1 ADVAPSDNA
10 LAEAIARYARS
21 ERQLVLPLDTFRP
34 DTLPPH
40 LIMNFRVVDEHGR
53 QLAMGRNLAALR
65 AELGHKAGEQFAA
78 VAQPRAAM
86 DGLTD
91 WSFGELDEV
100 MEIRS
105 GSQILIGY
113 PALVDEGDSVSLQVF
128 DAQDKAR
135 ATHRAGL
142 RQLFMLQLKEQ
153 AKYLEKNFPGFQT
166 MALQYAALGGE
177 AADLKRQLLAAT
189 FDRACMAEPW
199 PATREQFEQRR
210 DEGRTRLSLI
220 GQELARLIGVI
231 LTERQSVSKKLQTPR
246 RSPGVAG

>member
-1 ADVAPSDNA
+1 NQVSAARCEWLVPGLLKEKVMQLAKSLPQRLRHRLGPLQEFAAAFVADVAPSDNA

-91 WSFGELDEV
+91 WSFGESEEV

-142 RQLFMLQLKEQ
+142 RRLFMLQLKEQ
-153 AKYLEKNFPGFQT
+153 AKYLEKNFPG
-166 MALQYAALGGE
+166 
-177 AADLKRQLLAAT
+177 
-189 FDRACMAEPW
+189 
-199 PATREQFEQRR
+199 
-210 DEGRTRLSLI
+210 
-220 GQELARLIGVI
+220 
-231 LTERQSVSKKLQTPR
+231 
-246 RSPGVAG
+246 